1 MDFLGFEKLL
11 YHPQRLER
19 LREGRKQ
26 FPLHLT
32 LSLGNYCN
40 HKCLWCTAYEY
51 QQSKAKKIDKNLLL
65 NFLEIAANRGTK
77 AIGYV
82 GNGEPTAF
90 KDFGSLTRE
99 IAELGL
105 QQGIFTNGYL
115 IDRYKEQFLNFFTYI
130 RISLDAGS
138 AEMHSLMHDVP
149 DQFDKIIDNIADLVK
164 TKKSEFPTIG
174 IQYATHHRNFIDLR
188 KSAQL
193 AKEIGADY
201 FSIKPVFNRGSVGER
216 IEKNELTI
224 EGMSPLVSELQQELE
239 CASFKIFFRPH
250 QIESEAAN
258 KNILNYDKCVAG
270 TFNLNVYEDGSLV
283 YCGPH
288 RVSVGNIGDDFDLIE
303 RRIIEIS
310 EKLDLST
317 CPAGCRYHALNHLVD
332 SVLKPEKAAAYHINF
347 I

>member
-11 YHPQRLER
+11 YHPERLER
-19 LREGRKQ
+19 LKEGREQ

-40 HKCLWCTAYEY
+40 HRCLWCTAFEY
-51 QQSKAKKIDKNLLL
+51 QKNKAKQIDKNTLLH
-65 NFLEIAANRGTK
+65 FLKTASKRGTK
-77 AIGYV
+77 ALGYV
-82 GNGEPTAF
+82 GNGEPTAY
-90 KDFGSLTRE
+90 KDFGSLTHE
-99 IAELGL
+99 VAELGI

-115 IDRYKEQFLNFFTYI
+115 IDRYKEQLINHFTYI

-138 AEMHSLMHDVP
+138 AEMHSQMHDVP
-149 DQFDKIIDNIADLVK
+149 DQFNKIIENIADLVK
-164 TKKSEFPTIG
+164 TKQTELPTVG
-174 IQYATHHRNFIDLR
+174 IQYATHHKNLGDLR
-188 KSAQL
+188 KSAHL
-193 AKEIGADY
+193 AKELGVEY

-216 IEKNELTI
+216 IEKNALNYDDL
-224 EGMSPLVSELQQELE
+224 SPLVFELKKELE
-239 CASFKIFFRPH
+239 SSNFKIFFRPH
-250 QIESEAAN
+250 QIKSEAAN

-303 RRIIEIS
+303 RRIIDLS
-310 EKLDLST
+310 EKLDLSS

-332 SVLKPEKAAAYHINF
+332 SFLKPERAAAYHINF